1 MLLRKQ
7 NLHPT
12 KTEFLFAP
20 QNWGER
26 GLCWG
31 SRRGVVDSIPLT
43 VSHLQSLSLINL
55 VHIKLIL

>member
-26 GLCWG
+26 RVCGG
-31 SRRGVVDSIPLT
+31 GRRGGVDSIPLT

-55 VHIKLIL
+55 VHIKSIL

>member
-26 GLCWG
+26 RCV
-31 SRRGVVDSIPLT
+31 GVVEGGEWIP
-43 VSHLQSLSLINL
+43 SL
-55 VHIKLIL
+55 